1 VALVAKRGRP
11 SGLDTFLKTRQ
22 VWRPQSLA
30 RPPSNRLPWPY
41 WRTWAAQRG
50 DAGHY
55 ATMRPLFKGLTIG
68 GREPQ
73 TLTPKA
79 FMAIPS
85 YKAVLKHYASVPAD
99 VQKYFSQLPP
109 LIQNFNWDV
118 CIAYQFIGVETAQN
132 RILYGGV
139 VKLHRADA
147 YVADSMLYSL
157 HVTRA
162 SFLELVANIFGKPL
176 PDAVANK
183 LKFAEGVRDKTVHG
197 KGIAEA
203 EARQA
208 LVDVLDYATEMNKF
222 IEGIAGFRPFG
233 DMRGFKGA
241 AQPLEKSTT
250 HWLLKG
256 LGF

>member
-1 VALVAKRGRP
+1 
-11 SGLDTFLKTRQ
+11 
-22 VWRPQSLA
+22 
-30 RPPSNRLPWPY
+30 
-41 WRTWAAQRG
+41 
-50 DAGHY
+50 
-55 ATMRPLFKGLTIG
+55 
-68 GREPQ
+68 
-73 TLTPKA
+73 
-79 FMAIPS
+79 MAIPS
-85 YKAVLKHYASVPAD
+85 YKAVLKRYASVPTD

-109 LIQNFNWDV
+109 LIQDCDWDV
-118 CIAYQFIGVETAQN
+118 CIAYQFIHVETAQN
-132 RILYGGV
+132 RTLYGGV

-147 YVADSMLYSL
+147 SVADSMLYSL

-183 LKFAEGVRDKTVHG
+183 LKFAERVRDKTVHG
-197 KGIAEA
+197 KGITQA

-222 IEGIAGFRPFG
+222 IEGIGGFRPFG

-241 AQPLEKSTT
+241 AQPLEKPTT
-250 HWLLKG
+250 RWLLKG